1 MAALQTCVGSSLI
14 RDILTTNTRASTRA
28 TPRCTPYQGEGL
40 K

>member
-14 RDILTTNTRASTRA
+14 RDILTANSWRFHLGHTSLYAG
-28 TPRCTPYQGEGL
+28 PGEGL